1 MDFPYLWT
9 LRALVAALAVL
20 PLSVWSSPTQM
31 PAGDLSAGPCIT
43 HEQND
48 RVPEGAIWTEM

>member
-1 MDFPYLWT
+1 MDLTYLST

-31 PAGDLSAGPCIT
+31 PAGDLSAGAGIT
-43 HEQND
+43 H
-48 RVPEGAIWTEM
+48 